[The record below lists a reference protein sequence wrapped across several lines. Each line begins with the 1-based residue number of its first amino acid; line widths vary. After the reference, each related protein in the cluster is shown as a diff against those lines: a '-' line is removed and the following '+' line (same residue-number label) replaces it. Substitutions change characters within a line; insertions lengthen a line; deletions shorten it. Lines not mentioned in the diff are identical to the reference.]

1 MKAPLAT
8 PRARALAA
16 ALRDARVSRGV
27 GQRELA
33 HRLGLTHPRLSHWDS
48 GRRLPTT
55 EEVAG
60 ILGCLRV
67 VGEERDE
74 LLELARNAHEP
85 NWLESSQPGMP
96 STVTCLVEC
105 ERTATEIFDWNPA
118 LVSGPL
124 QTADYARA
132 VFTGGGLPPA
142 EIELSLMI
150 RMSRGE
156 VLTRRNAPMYTAVV
170 GEAALRQGI
179 GGPEVM
185 ARQLRH
191 LEDLTKR
198 RNFSLRVMPSGIGW
212 HPGLLGP
219 FIFYDFENLPSIVF
233 VEHFRLSAAL
243 YDEGYVAGYGTAA
256 ATLRNLAM
264 SEQESLALIGEVIGE
279 LEAKS

>member
-1 MKAPLAT
+1 
-8 PRARALAA
+8 
-16 ALRDARVSRGV
+16 V
-27 GQRELA
+27 
-33 HRLGLTHPRLSHWDS
+33 
-48 GRRLPTT
+48 PTT

-67 VGEERDE
+67 IGDEKAE

-124 QTADYARA
+124 QTPEYARA
-132 VFTGGGLPPA
+132 IFTGGSLPRA
-142 EIELSLMI
+142 EIELLLMI

-156 VLTRRNAPMYTAVV
+156 VLTRRDAPRYTAVV
-170 GEAALRQGI
+170 GETALRQGI

-185 ARQLRH
+185 VRQLQH
-191 LEDLTKR
+191 LADLAKR
-198 RNFSLRVMPSGIGW
+198 RSFSFRVLPSGIGW

-219 FIFYDFENLPSIVF
+219 FILYDFENLPSIVF

-243 YDEGYVAGYGTAA
+243 YDEGYVVGYGTAA
-256 ATLRNLAM
+256 TTLGNLAM
-264 SEQESLALIGEVIGE
+264 GEQESLALIAEVIGE